1 MPWETR
7 RTIMNNSRIKTQA
20 AFCFSF
26 LSFLLLTLPLSATG
40 TFTLAVEPSSLRIPQ
55 NGQAMLLVTTT
66 ISGGFNSSI
75 SLSASGQPLGV
86 SVTFNPSS
94 IGAPGSGTSVMT
106 ITDKNIAPTGTYPIT
121 VTGNGGGIKQT
132 ATVTLTITP
141 TGKGSF
147 TVSAVPSTLTV
158 AQGQQGV
165 SNIFVVLGSGFS
177 GTVSLSASGMPTGTT
192 VNFSPSTIP
201 LPGDGISTMT
211 ITVGGSTPTGTY
223 PITVTGTGGG
233 IQQNTTVTLIV
244 AAGPNLTLSASPSS
258 RTVQQGNQGT
268 STITATTSGGFN
280 SSIALSYSGAPS
292 GTTVS
297 FNPNP
302 IPAPGS
308 GNSTMTITVGSGTPT
323 GTYPIT
329 VTGNGGGIQQ
339 NTTVTLTVVAPPN
352 FTISASPSS
361 LTIKQ
366 GNQGTSTIT
375 TSITGGFNSSI
386 NLSSSGA
393 PSGTTVSF
401 NPNPIAAPGSG
412 SSTMTITVG
421 STTPTGTYPI
431 TVTGNGG
438 GIQHNATV
446 TLTVTSGGQGTFTIS
461 ASPSQVT
468 VAQGSRGISIITTTI
483 SNGFNSSIGLSAS
496 GVPSGTHVTFVPFV
510 VNAPGAGSST
520 MYMTV
525 GSGTPVGAYPI
536 TVTGTGGGTQQN
548 TTVTLTVVAPGNFT
562 ISASPSSVTIQQGN
576 QGGST
581 ITTTISGGFNSSI
594 SLAASGMP
602 TGTTVTFDPP
612 TIPPPG
618 NGNSAMTI
626 TVASNTPSGTY
637 PITVTGN
644 GGGIQQN
651 TTVTLTVTA
660 GSPNFTISASPSSL
674 SIQPGNQGSSTITTT
689 ISGGF
694 NSSITLSASGQ
705 PSGTTVIFNPQTIPS
720 PGNGN
725 STMTITVGSTTP
737 TGTYPITVTGN
748 GGGIQQN
755 TTVTLTVTTQQQ
767 SAPPNGM
774 IGYALNSTNIP
785 PGILAPFEAWLYA
798 NFQMVIGTGGLDLT
812 PYRGSGNEWPTYVDG
827 CCIYGWQLY
836 QSVLSTAASY
846 GWPDPEGP
854 LLHMNID
861 YQPNPIYSAID
872 QFDAY
877 EQSSAASGTQG
888 LPTAAVNGIFNLV
901 GSTYTDIT
909 VQAYCPTSGVPTDY
923 WGTCANYPAS
933 PFTVSDRLL
942 IGYQIP
948 FDTVNITLHTPRSGG
963 TVTWQYWNGLS
974 FSKLPLASDT
984 TGGLTTTGTV
994 TFLPPSNWIPSGIHG
1009 SQSKYWVQITVSGA
1023 GPNPS
1028 ISKVYGDNL
1037 LSACTWGQCARGWN
1051 ASACVAGHINIGTP
1065 VEYCG
1070 TPHSGSTAKFRQQAR
1085 ALGYRGAYNDFY
1097 ANPINIQNGQNTWAD
1112 VEMARTAA
1120 ALGFSGMNGVMFDD
1134 GGCAPQLAN
1143 PTWSNT
1149 QTELGETTYS
1159 SAATTLFTAEH
1170 TLLTVTYGSNPRWWD
1185 GLNACGAGSLITS
1198 MNWELSDQGN
1208 QVVNSLDMDT
1218 HTTEYLCTDPL
1229 WCPGQS
1235 TSNNPNG
1242 TVQYMQTQDY
1252 TQFGLQD
1259 GNGNSLSDFHLW
1271 DMSQRGPMNTL
1282 AMFYM
1287 VKNPNLLFG
1296 YNPAGVYYDGFDDY
1310 YYWVKSTRTVGSP
1323 GITASTCAKGCS
1335 IPLSSDLGVSC
1346 PASGSLLGC
1355 PIRLGGVD
1363 VVGTTSYSGTTLTT
1377 QTSIPDAI
1385 LHNYSPGASIEYVV
1399 EGHQSVDSPL
1409 HTPVFMYGTFIP
1421 ASAIYLG
1428 TPDSTYGFNTP
1439 CTSSSYW
1446 VDGGCIWMHGLAIS
1460 GNASACDATGGGS
1473 GFPLDKWCSPLLRRD
1488 FAGGPHGGV
1497 IVLLR
1502 PITSRD
1508 NPTATTEYDTPSQTI
1523 TLPGTYYQVMAD
1535 GTVSSTPITTTKL
1548 RGGEAG
1554 IYVTRGQ

>member
-244 AAGPNLTLSASPSS
+244 AAGPNFTLSASPSS
-258 RTVQQGNQGT
+258 LTVQQGNQGT

-329 VTGNGGGIQQ
+329 VTGNGGGIQ
-339 NTTVTLTVVAPPN
+339 
-352 FTISASPSS
+352 
-361 LTIKQ
+361 
-366 GNQGTSTIT
+366 
-375 TSITGGFNSSI
+375 
-386 NLSSSGA
+386 
-393 PSGTTVSF
+393 
-401 NPNPIAAPGSG
+401 
-412 SSTMTITVG
+412 
-421 STTPTGTYPI
+421 
-431 TVTGNGG
+431 
-438 GIQHNATV
+438 HNATV

-496 GVPSGTHVTFVPFV
+496 GAPSGTHVTFVPFV

-626 TVASNTPSGTY
+626 TVASNTPTGTY

-1198 MNWELSDQGN
+1198 MNWELSEQGN

-1385 LHNYSPGASIEYVV
+1385 LHNYSPGASIEYGV

-1446 VDGGCIWMHGLAIS
+1446 VDGGCFWKSGKQIS
-1460 GNASACDATGGGS
+1460 GNPGACQEYKAGS
-1473 GFPLDKWCSPLLRRD
+1473 PPGNPSCSPLLRRD
-1488 FAGGPHGGV
+1488 FTGGTYGKA

-1502 PITSRD
+1502 PLIATNR
-1508 NPTATTEYDTPSQTI
+1508 NVQPTATTEYDTYSKTI

-1548 RGGEAG
+1548 RAGEAG
-1554 IYVTRGQ
+1554 IYVTKGQ

>member
-1 MPWETR
+1 
-7 RTIMNNSRIKTQA
+7 
-20 AFCFSF
+20 
-26 LSFLLLTLPLSATG
+26 
-40 TFTLAVEPSSLRIPQ
+40 
-55 NGQAMLLVTTT
+55 
-66 ISGGFNSSI
+66 
-75 SLSASGQPLGV
+75 
-86 SVTFNPSS
+86 
-94 IGAPGSGTSVMT
+94 
-106 ITDKNIAPTGTYPIT
+106 
-121 VTGNGGGIKQT
+121 
-132 ATVTLTITP
+132 
-141 TGKGSF
+141 
-147 TVSAVPSTLTV
+147 
-158 AQGQQGV
+158 
-165 SNIFVVLGSGFS
+165 
-177 GTVSLSASGMPTGTT
+177 
-192 VNFSPSTIP
+192 
-201 LPGDGISTMT
+201 
-211 ITVGGSTPTGTY
+211 
-223 PITVTGTGGG
+223 
-233 IQQNTTVTLIV
+233 
-244 AAGPNLTLSASPSS
+244 
-258 RTVQQGNQGT
+258 
-268 STITATTSGGFN
+268 
-280 SSIALSYSGAPS
+280 
-292 GTTVS
+292 
-297 FNPNP
+297 
-302 IPAPGS
+302 
-308 GNSTMTITVGSGTPT
+308 
-323 GTYPIT
+323 
-329 VTGNGGGIQQ
+329 
-339 NTTVTLTVVAPPN
+339 
-352 FTISASPSS
+352 
-361 LTIKQ
+361 
-366 GNQGTSTIT
+366 
-375 TSITGGFNSSI
+375 
-386 NLSSSGA
+386 
-393 PSGTTVSF
+393 
-401 NPNPIAAPGSG
+401 
-412 SSTMTITVG
+412 
-421 STTPTGTYPI
+421 
-431 TVTGNGG
+431 
-438 GIQHNATV
+438 
-446 TLTVTSGGQGTFTIS
+446 
-461 ASPSQVT
+461 
-468 VAQGSRGISIITTTI
+468 
-483 SNGFNSSIGLSAS
+483 
-496 GVPSGTHVTFVPFV
+496 
-510 VNAPGAGSST
+510 

-626 TVASNTPSGTY
+626 TVASNTPTGTY

-974 FSKLPLASDT
+974 FSHLPLASDT

-1198 MNWELSDQGN
+1198 MNWELSEQGN

-1399 EGHQSVDSPL
+1399 QGHQSVDSPL